1 MKPIEQTYQMSF
13 LPSAAPLYL
22 AVRGTWKM
30 DISLYTTDTTAVT
43 KEKIY
48 AFKREEA

>member
-30 DISLYTTDTTAVT
+30 DISLYTTETAVT